1 MVRFSRG
8 LLIILV
14 ITALI
19 SCAQAATVYGTIYSW
34 SDFEKPLKNAILEI
48 NTIPVQSRVATD
60 GTYAFDDLSPGNYT
74 IKAKYYRNNVLDLA
88 EEEQIRIMENEGKFN
103 IDLLLFPPTDP
114 ELEYLGDIN
123 LSSDM
128 EIKGE
133 SNLTSYIILFLF
145 LIAAVI
151 AIYFRP
157 WKKKTPV
164 SETASESI
172 AQQPTAMPKTKELPE
187 DLHELYALIMKKGGR
202 VTQKELRGEMK
213 CSEAKVSLMLDDL
226 EDRGYIKK
234 IKKGRS
240 NIIIAESKK

>member
-1 MVRFSRG
+1 M
-8 LLIILV
+8 ILV

-19 SCAQAATVYGTIYSW
+19 SYAQAATVYGTIYSW

-48 NTIPVQSRVATD
+48 NTIPVQSKVAND
-60 GTYAFDDLSPGNYT
+60 GTYSFDDLSPGNYT
-74 IKAKYYRNNVLDLA
+74 IRAKYYRNNVLDLA
-88 EEEQIRIMENEGKFN
+88 DEEQIQIMEDEGRFN
-103 IDLLLFPPTDP
+103 IDLLLFPPNDP

-123 LSSDM
+123 LSSDI

-151 AIYFRP
+151 ALYFRP
-157 WKKKTPV
+157 WKKKTPI
-164 SETASESI
+164 SEAASGSI

-226 EDRGYIKK
+226 EDRGRIKK
-234 IKKGRS
+234 IRKGRS
-240 NIIIAESKK
+240 NIIIAESRKDDKNF

>member
-1 MVRFSRG
+1 MVSISRG
-8 LLIILV
+8 LLMILV

-34 SDFEKPLKNAILEI
+34 SDF
-48 NTIPVQSRVATD
+48 D
-60 GTYAFDDLSPGNYT
+60 
-74 IKAKYYRNNVLDLA
+74 
-88 EEEQIRIMENEGKFN
+88 
-103 IDLLLFPPTDP
+103 DLLLFPPTDP

-133 SNLTSYIILFLF
+133 SNLTSYIILLLF

-151 AIYFRP
+151 ALCFRP

-164 SETASESI
+164 S
-172 AQQPTAMPKTKELPE
+172 E

-226 EDRGYIKK
+226 EDRGYLKK

-240 NIIIAESKK
+240 NIIIAQSKK